1 MRNIVKVVIVAVAG
15 FGMTSAAHAGCSR
28 LTTAG
33 TAGDRSGA
41 MVQAWEAQLQ
51 GRGWKG
57 WPTFMAGGMRVG
69 SAPGYRSASINRSSC
84 KKGGV
89 GVECVITA
97 TLCD

>member
-1 MRNIVKVVIVAVAG
+1 MSKVVKIAVFAIAG
-15 FGMTSAAHAGCSR
+15 MALSSAAHAGCSR

-33 TAGDRSGA
+33 TAGDKPGA

-57 WPTFMAGGMRVG
+57 WGEFMATGMKVG
-69 SAPGYRSASINRSSC
+69 TAPGYKSAKINKQSC
-84 KKGGV
+84 KPGGI
-89 GVECVITA
+89 GVECIVTA